1 VIEPHACM
9 MPFEGVVMKK
19 RWTDLLFLLLIL
31 AALPLLG
38 AVALGLYFAR
48 LMVNPPRA
56 KQWRTP
62 HDEGWEYENVYF
74 EASDGVP
81 ISSWLIPAGGD
92 GPRPAVVIVHGWT
105 WNRLGNAAGDMLARI
120 AYSSQVELL
129 QPARALHD
137 AGYHVLMFDLRNHG
151 RSGSSPTVTFGHGEA
166 SDLLGAVTYL
176 RGREDVDAGR
186 IGVLGYSMG
195 ANTAMFA
202 CARTEHIRAAIAVQ
216 PVRPFAF
223 AHRLANSLLG
233 PLGSVALNVA
243 RRVYY
248 NAGGP
253 LWETTDPAI
262 VADLFRSTAIMYV
275 QGEGDPWGDV
285 PNVRRFYE
293 LSPEPKALHVVPSN
307 DRFGGYLDLGEH
319 PEVMLEF
326 FAQHLAE

>member
-1 VIEPHACM
+1 MCRC
-9 MPFEGVVMKK
+9 G
-19 RWTDLLFLLLIL
+19 RGLFYLLLTL
-31 AALPLLG
+31 AALPFVIAA
-38 AVALGLYFAR
+38 AVGVFFAR

-56 KQWRTP
+56 KQSRTP
-62 HDEGWEYENVYF
+62 SDEGWEYNNVFF

-81 ISSWLIPAGGD
+81 ISSWFIPAMGD
-92 GPRPAVVIVHGWT
+92 GPRPAVAIVHGWT
-105 WNRLGNAAGDMLARI
+105 WNRLGNAAGDILARI
-120 AYSSQVELL
+120 ARSSRVDLL
-129 QPARALHD
+129 QPARALRD

-151 RSGSSPTVTFGHGEA
+151 RSGSSPTVTFGYGEA
-166 SDLLGAVTYL
+166 ADLLGAVTYL
-176 RGREDVDAGR
+176 KSRENVDAGR

-195 ANTAMFA
+195 ANTVMFA
-202 CARTEHIRAAIAVQ
+202 CASTEDIQAAIAVQ

-262 VADLFRSTAIMYV
+262 VADLIRSTAVMYV

-285 PNVRRFYE
+285 PNVQRFYE
-293 LSPEPKALHVVPSN
+293 LSPEPKALQVVPSN
-307 DRFGGYLDLGEH
+307 DRFGGYLYLGEH
-319 PEVMLEF
+319 PEVMLDF
-326 FAQHLAE
+326 FAQHLVE